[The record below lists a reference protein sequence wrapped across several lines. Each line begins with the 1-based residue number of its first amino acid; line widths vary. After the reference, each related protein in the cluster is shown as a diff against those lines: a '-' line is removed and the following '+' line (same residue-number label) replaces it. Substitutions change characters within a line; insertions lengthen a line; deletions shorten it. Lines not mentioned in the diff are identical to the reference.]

1 MKKNK
6 KILVVGR
13 AGLDLYA
20 HPINTPIENASQFT
34 SQLGGSAANI
44 AAGLAIQGNNVDL
57 MSPISNDSIGD
68 FVINS
73 CKKIGINTLLLEKV
87 SNLKNTLAIV
97 DTMGD
102 KTNAVLYREKPAD
115 LFIDETFL
123 KKVNLDSYLMI
134 IVTGTSLSRN
144 PSRNNVLKLMELAI
158 KKKIEIGKRKDG
170 LVEVLNGLTTDENV
184 IFEGTNKVRNGTK
197 VVINK

>member
-57 MSPISNDSIGD
+57 MSPISNDAVGD
-68 FVINS
+68 FVIKN

-123 KKVNLDSYLMI
+123 KKINLDSYLMI
-134 IVTGTSLSRN
+134 IVT
-144 PSRNNVLKLMELAI
+144 
-158 KKKIEIGKRKDG
+158 
-170 LVEVLNGLTTDENV
+170 
-184 IFEGTNKVRNGTK
+184 
-197 VVINK
+197 